1 MLIFIILF
9 IETNIWN
16 NVLISDDDFEFNS
29 DNEENIDILSID
41 DDNLSTITNI
51 GSSVPESIGHD
62 VEILLFTIDKT
73 AFQKIQESFLLKE
86 KNDEINWND
95 IETENFETESVI
107 TKFTEEE
114 INYSIESTS
123 DSLTPCVLLDMIDKN
138 IRCCNKFTSTQR
150 PLA

>member
-1 MLIFIILF
+1 M
-9 IETNIWN
+9 
-16 NVLISDDDFEFNS
+16 
-29 DNEENIDILSID
+29 
-41 DDNLSTITNI
+41 
-51 GSSVPESIGHD
+51 
-62 VEILLFTIDKT
+62 DKT

-123 DSLTPCVLLDMIDKN
+123 DSLTPCVLLDMIDEN
-138 IRCCNKFTSTQR
+138 IKCCNKFTSIQR
-150 PLA
+150 PLVQLIRT